1 MDVGSLLTLLLSDGS
16 QREVKGYKATQPRP
30 GSASYAGNPKVAERI
45 PAKVD
50 LRPLMTPVEAQ
61 GDTQSCVANAVAGA
75 YEYLQKRHLGEEGYD
90 VSRLFV

>member
-1 MDVGSLLTLLLSDGS
+1 MG
-16 QREVKGYKATQPRP
+16 AQPRP